1 MEYGVLVQKV
11 YQEWNEWRSGLQEHC
26 WVHYRNNIKEH
37 LCKGYILVF
46 WSVVCVTCFTCTFGS
61 METCKFFLLVCFN
74 RACWLYT
81 TPCQRM
87 GKKNLRLHIVPHFI
101 IVWTSCM
108 SVMKMLLVGV
118 RFAVLCWLDDDFMY
132 VGPHELLPF
141 WLHIKR
147 FIL

>member
-1 MEYGVLVQKV
+1 MESLFRRYTKNGMNEDLAYKNTVECITGIISKNISAKV
-11 YQEWNEWRSGLQEHC
+11 TFLSFGL
-26 WVHYRNNIKEH
+26 W
-37 LCKGYILVF
+37 
-46 WSVVCVTCFTCTFGS
+46 CVTCFTCTFGS

-141 WLHIKR
+141 
-147 FIL
+147 